1 LNRQHQK
8 SPTVLSLPQ
17 KIQGLNPELARALAK
32 LDIITP
38 EDLRDADLDFIIA
51 QIAGL
56 EYTVAW
62 RWQQQA
68 FLQTL
73 FAGMTARSAG
83 VLVDCGIVS
92 ITAMAQ
98 ADGAQLKKNLPASRL
113 QAWKF
118 IASNIPAHL
127 VPEQLETARE
137 VEPLAPPQA
146 IALYAQGI
154 KTLPDLRSINPS
166 SLNFN
171 LLPATSKRAI
181 ALWQYLAGLRLD
193 YGIGPAY
200 AQQLHRRYNGEYD
213 QIRRRLEREREK
225 ALEQISRTRRNR
237 GPATPPA
244 KEAVADFY
252 LEPVCRDLADTIPQN
267 KRRASRTLKQAQ
279 QWGSTHEIS
288 GRIVRC
294 LADDPAL
301 DKETVI
307 PWMLEKNLA
316 SKRGLLDLVT
326 QVVAPEKGKKDLVG
340 SLVDQWG
347 LGALVNLGK
356 DSPQKDSLGSFLI
369 EKLKTGGEDWT
380 KILPDA
386 LKLLKLGGGVAAKLL
401 GQLDLEPAKLIAEL
415 FKSDER
421 EKEPGLSAIL
431 KCFQGKQNFNQ
442 LKISTIVKL
451 YKEGKDFIQPFVQH
465 LFKSGMES
473 MNRFEE
479 LLEIP
484 LAQAGEQNAKE
495 RDGIF
500 TAIFKAV
507 STFGAET
514 EGGLEAM
521 LPKLIA
527 WVRQTNARELVPVIE
542 DGLIADNREAVA
554 VPLGVHL
561 LGQGLQALAGD
572 AQDGAPANRF
582 AEKLFQILPWNDEL
596 EQEIWLH
603 LAKIPGMLFVLLS
616 QLLWKAVK
624 TPMKVF
630 QWIGQNANEIKQK
643 DRALKIHTLPPP
655 DEHRKYA
662 ILSDVHRDAPEDV
675 VDEYFFDLSHFSKHR
690 DLFIRALEYYRN
702 NGYTVIENGDCEEL
716 WVVPSVRQNKGVR
729 ARAQSIIAP
738 YGPHHRVYELL
749 AELHREGRY
758 FRTRG
763 NHDDFWTLAP
773 ENETLLRETWFNDGP
788 AFHVWDALIIPE
800 VLTMNDDYLGVIKNV
815 IQAKQKKAPLDIE
828 GLVDLIPVGLSPK
841 RYHARA
847 PLFILHG
854 HQLDFW
860 NCDEHSFLG
869 KTLANSIGIIAD
881 GLSTFA
887 YHLKGID
894 FGGNP
899 MVKFSDLMAK
909 VPQVE
914 NWLPEDRAQRLS
926 RHIEQGEEPR
936 LIQDNIYF
944 SETLAAA
951 LSLALKYPGQNGLLQ
966 VQILTGHTHWPQSR
980 PMLHLGMLKVPNT
993 DAKIPLRLPT
1003 LYYNSGTCGWW
1014 EGVLWGVEITNYGQP
1029 KLFYWDK
1036 SSKTP
1041 NYMPWELHEEIPDY
1055 VDRFRHKVGQF
1066 LAKCFDTT
1074 SVLEENTQ
1082 NVVTWEQIDDFSDLH
1097 QIDFGSLDPSLHGA
1111 ALSTAQIWALRFLG
1125 NNDKT
1130 SQSLEITLDLNH
1142 LATRGSPAQKF
1153 SFISEIMSN
1162 PNLVGVA
1169 LKALGIGKE
1178 WKKLDPQDAR
1188 YQKIGSIF
1196 FYAAHFL
1203 KNSLCNKLGLLL
1215 NLFISRDREIMARYE
1230 VEKNL
1235 FFIKL
1240 GKVEAAP
1247 EHEAL
1252 ASQN

>member
-1 LNRQHQK
+1 MNRRNK
-8 SPTVLSLPQ
+8 KRPTVLSLTQ
-17 KIQGLNPELARALAK
+17 KIQGLNAEFARALAK
-32 LDIITP
+32 LNIITP
-38 EDLRDADLDFIIA
+38 EELRDADLDFIIA

-56 EYTVAW
+56 EYTVTL

-68 FLQTL
+68 FLQTI

-83 VLVDCGIVS
+83 VLVESGIVS

-98 ADGAQLKKNLPASRL
+98 SDGALLKKSLPENRL

-146 IALYAQGI
+146 VALCAQGI
-154 KTLPDLRSINPS
+154 KTLHDLRSINPS

-171 LLPATSKRAI
+171 LLPATGKRAV

-200 AQQLHRRYNGEYD
+200 AQQLHRRYNGD
-213 QIRRRLEREREK
+213 RDKIRRRLEHEREK

-237 GPATPPA
+237 GPATPPT
-244 KEAVADFY
+244 KDAVADFY

-267 KRRASRTLKQAQ
+267 KRRASHTLRQAQ
-279 QWGSTHEIS
+279 QWGSAHEIS
-288 GRIVRC
+288 GRLVRC

-307 PWMLEKNLA
+307 PWMLKRNLT
-316 SKRGLLDLVT
+316 SKRGLLDLIT
-326 QVVAPEKGKKDLVG
+326 QVVVPEKGKKDLVG

-347 LGALVNLGK
+347 LGALINLGK
-356 DSPQKDSLGSFLI
+356 DSPQKDSLGNFLI
-369 EKLKTGGEDWT
+369 EKLKAGGEDWT

-401 GQLDLEPAKLIAEL
+401 GQLDLEPAKLITEL

-431 KCFQGKQNFNQ
+431 QCFQGKQNFNQ
-442 LKISTIVKL
+442 LKISTILEL
-451 YKEGKDFIQPFVQH
+451 YKEGKNFIQPFVQH

-473 MNRFEE
+473 MSKLEE

-484 LAQAGEQNAKE
+484 LIHTGEQNAQD

-500 TAIFKAV
+500 ASIFNAV

-514 EGGLEAM
+514 EDGLDAM
-521 LPKLIA
+521 IPKLIN
-527 WVRQTNARELVPVIE
+527 WVRRTNERELVPVVE
-542 DGLIADNREAVA
+542 DSLIADNRDAA
-554 VPLGVHL
+554 MVPLGVHL
-561 LGQGLQALAGD
+561 LGKGIQSLAGD
-572 AQDGAPANRF
+572 GQESAPANRF

-630 QWIGQNANEIKQK
+630 QWIGQNANEIEQN
-643 DRALKIHTLPPP
+643 DRPLKIHTLPPP
-655 DEHRKYA
+655 DENHQYA
-662 ILSDVHRDAPEDV
+662 IISDVHRDAPDDV
-675 VDEYFFDLSHFSKHR
+675 VDKYFFDLSHFSKHS
-690 DLFIRALEYYRN
+690 DLFIRALEYYRD
-702 NGYTVIENGDCEEL
+702 NGYIVIENGDCEEL
-716 WVVPSVRQNKGVR
+716 WVVPSVRKNKGVR
-729 ARAQSIIAP
+729 ARAQSIIDP
-738 YGPHHRVYELL
+738 NGPHRRVFELL
-749 AELHREGRY
+749 SELHREGRY

-763 NHDDFWTLAP
+763 NHDDFWTLSP
-773 ENETLLRETWFNDGP
+773 ENEALLRETWFNDGP
-788 AFHVWDALIIPE
+788 PFHVWDALIIPD
-800 VLTMNDDYLGVIKNV
+800 VLTMNDDYISVIKNV
-815 IQAKQKKAPLDIE
+815 IQAKQKKEPLDVE
-828 GLVDLIPVGLSPK
+828 RLVDLIPVGLSPQ
-841 RYHARA
+841 RYHQRA
-847 PLFILHG
+847 PLFIFHG
-854 HQLDFW
+854 HQVDFW
-860 NCDEHSFLG
+860 NCDEHSYLG

-881 GLSTFA
+881 ALSTFP

-899 MVKFSDLMAK
+899 IVKFSDLMAK

-926 RHIEQGEEPR
+926 RRIEQDEEVR
-936 LIQDNIYF
+936 LIQDNIYY

-951 LSLALKYPGQNGLLQ
+951 LSLGLKYPGQSDLLQ
-966 VQILTGHTHWPQSR
+966 VQILAGHTHWPQSR
-980 PMLHLGMLKVPNT
+980 PWLHLGMLKVSNT

-1014 EGVLWGVEITNYGQP
+1014 EGVLWGVEITSYGQP
-1029 KLFYWDK
+1029 KLFYWEK
-1036 SSKTP
+1036 GSKTP
-1041 NYMPWELHEEIPDY
+1041 NYMSWELHDEVPDY
-1055 VDRFRHKVGQF
+1055 VDRFRGKVGQF
-1066 LAKCFDTT
+1066 LAKCFGATL
-1074 SVLEENTQ
+1074 VLEENTQ

-1125 NNDKT
+1125 NSDKT
-1130 SQSLEITLDLNH
+1130 SQSLEIALDLNR
-1142 LATRGSPAQKF
+1142 LATRGSPSQKF

-1162 PNLVGVA
+1162 PNLIGMA

-1178 WKKLDPQDAR
+1178 WKNLDLQDPR
-1188 YQKIGSIF
+1188 YQKIGSLF

-1215 NLFISRDREIMARYE
+1215 NLFISRGREIMVRYE

-1240 GKVEAAP
+1240 GELEKLP
-1247 EHEAL
+1247 E
-1252 ASQN
+1252 

>member
-1 LNRQHQK
+1 MNRRNK
-8 SPTVLSLPQ
+8 KRPTVPALAQ
-17 KIQGLNPELARALAK
+17 QIQGLNPEFARALAK
-32 LDIITP
+32 LNIISS
-38 EDLRDADLDFIIA
+38 EDLRDADLDFIIT

-56 EYTVAW
+56 EYAVAL

-73 FAGMTARSAG
+73 FAGITARSAG
-83 VLVDCGIVS
+83 VLVDSGIVS

-98 ADGAQLKKNLPASRL
+98 VDGAQLKKNLPASRL

-118 IASNIPAHL
+118 IAANIPANL

-154 KTLPDLRSINPS
+154 KTLHDLRSVNPS

-171 LLPATSKRAI
+171 FLPATNKRAVV
-181 ALWQYLAGLRLD
+181 LWQYLAGLRLD

-200 AQQLHRRYNGEYD
+200 AQQLHRRYNGD
-213 QIRRRLEREREK
+213 RDKIRRRLEREREK

-237 GPATPPA
+237 GSATPPD

-252 LEPVCRDLADTIPQN
+252 LEPVCRDLADTIPKN
-267 KRRASRTLKQAQ
+267 KGRASRTLKQAQ
-279 QWGSTHEIS
+279 QWGSAHEIS
-288 GRIVRC
+288 GRLVRC

-301 DKETVI
+301 GKETVI
-307 PWMLEKNLA
+307 PWMLERNLT

-340 SLVDQWG
+340 ALVDQWG

-369 EKLKTGGEDWT
+369 EKLKTGENWT

-386 LKLLKLGGGVAAKLL
+386 LKLLKLGSGAAEKLL
-401 GQLDLEPAKLIAEL
+401 GQLDLEPAKLITEL

-421 EKEPGLSAIL
+421 EKESGLSAIL
-431 KCFQGKQNFNQ
+431 ECFQEKQNFNQ
-442 LKISTIVKL
+442 LKISTIFEL

-473 MNRFEE
+473 LSRFEE

-484 LAQAGEQNAKE
+484 LAHAGEQNAKE

-500 TAIFKAV
+500 AAIFKAV
-507 STFGAET
+507 SIFGAET
-514 EGGLEAM
+514 EGGLETM
-521 LPKLIA
+521 IPKLIA
-527 WVRQTNARELVPVIE
+527 WVRQANERELVPVVE
-542 DGLIADNREAVA
+542 DGLLADNRDVAV

-561 LGQGLQALAGD
+561 LGKGIQSLAGD
-572 AQDGAPANRF
+572 GQESAPANRF

-630 QWIGQNANEIKQK
+630 QWIGQDANAIKQK
-643 DRALKIHTLPPP
+643 DRALAIHVLEPPHE
-655 DEHRKYA
+655 DEKDHTKDRKYV
-662 ILSDVHRDAPEDV
+662 ILSDIHRDAPQDDV

-690 DLFIRALEYYRN
+690 DLFIRALEYYRD
-702 NGYTVIENGDCEEL
+702 NGYIVIENGDCEEL
-716 WVVPSVRQNKGVR
+716 WVVPSVRKNKGVR
-729 ARAQSIIAP
+729 ARAQSIIDP
-738 YGPHHRVYELL
+738 NGPHRRVFELL
-749 AELHREGRY
+749 SELHREGRY

-763 NHDDFWTLAP
+763 NHDDFWTLTP
-773 ENETLLRETWFNDGP
+773 ENEAMLRETWFNEGP
-788 AFHVWDALIIPE
+788 EFKVWDALIIPE
-800 VLTMNDDYLGVIKNV
+800 VLTMTDDYLGVIKNV
-815 IQAKQKKAPLDIE
+815 IQAKQKKAPLDME
-828 GLVDLIPVGLSPK
+828 GLVDLMPIGLSPK
-841 RYHARA
+841 RYHERV
-847 PLFILHG
+847 PLLILHG
-854 HQLDFW
+854 HQFDFW
-860 NCDEHSFLG
+860 NCDEHSYLG
-869 KTLANSIGIIAD
+869 KTLTNSIGIIAD
-881 GLSTFA
+881 GISTFP
-887 YHLKGID
+887 YHLRGID
-894 FGGNP
+894 LDGNP
-899 MVKFSDLMAK
+899 LVKFTDLMAK

-914 NWLPEDRAQRLS
+914 NWLPEDHALRLS
-926 RHIEQGEEPR
+926 RQIEQEDEVR
-936 LIQDNIYF
+936 LLQDNIYF
-944 SETLAAA
+944 SETLAMAFA
-951 LSLALKYPGQNGLLQ
+951 LALKYPGQSGLLR
-966 VQILTGHTHWPQSR
+966 VQILAGHTHWPQSR
-980 PMLHLGMLKVPNT
+980 PALHLGCIKVPNT
-993 DAKIPLRLPT
+993 DFKLPLRLPT
-1003 LYYNSGTCGWW
+1003 PYFNSGTCGWW
-1014 EGVLWGVEITNYGQP
+1014 ESVLWGIEITSYGQP

-1036 SSKTP
+1036 SSGHP
-1041 NYMPWELHEEIPDY
+1041 IYMSWELHDEIPEH
-1055 VDRFRHKVGQF
+1055 VGRFRQKVGQF
-1066 LAKCFDTT
+1066 LAKCFNTT

-1082 NVVTWEQIDDFSDLH
+1082 NLVTWEQIDDFSDLH
-1097 QIDFGSLDPSLHGA
+1097 EIDFGSLDPSLHNA
-1111 ALSTAQIWALRFLG
+1111 ALSTAQIWAFRFFG
-1125 NNDKT
+1125 KRDKT
-1130 SQSLEITLDLNH
+1130 SQNLEIALDLNR
-1142 LATRGSPAQKF
+1142 LATRGAPSQKF
-1153 SFISEIMSN
+1153 SFISEDVSN
-1162 PNLVGVA
+1162 PNLAGMA

-1203 KNSLCNKLGLLL
+1203 KNSLCNKLGLLV
-1215 NLFISRDREIMARYE
+1215 NLFISRGREIMVRYE

-1240 GKVEAAP
+1240 GKLEKLR
-1247 EHEAL
+1247 E
-1252 ASQN
+1252 

>member
-1 LNRQHQK
+1 MKVPAL
-8 SPTVLSLPQ
+8 TQ
-17 KIQGLNPELARALAK
+17 KIQGLTPEFARALAK
-32 LDIITP
+32 LNIISP

-56 EYTVAW
+56 QYSVAL
-62 RWQQQA
+62 RWQRQA

-73 FAGMTARSAG
+73 FAGMPARSAG
-83 VLVDCGIVS
+83 VLVDSGIVS

-98 ADGAQLKKNLPASRL
+98 VDGMQLKKNLPASRL

-118 IASNIPAHL
+118 IAANISAHL

-154 KTLPDLRSINPS
+154 KTLHDLRSINPS

-171 LLPATSKRAI
+171 LLPATSKRAV

-200 AQQLHRRYNGEYD
+200 AQQLHRRYNGGRD
-213 QIRRRLEREREK
+213 KIRRRLEREREK

-237 GPATPPA
+237 GPATPPTKA
-244 KEAVADFY
+244 AVADFY
-252 LEPVCRDLADTIPQN
+252 LEPVCRVLADTIPQN

-279 QWGSTHEIS
+279 QWGSAHEIS
-288 GRIVRC
+288 GRLVRC
-294 LADDPAL
+294 LADDPKL

-307 PWMLEKNLA
+307 PWMLERNMT
-316 SKRGLLDLVT
+316 SRRGLLDLVT
-326 QVVAPEKGKKDLVG
+326 QVVAPEQGKKDLVG
-340 SLVDQWG
+340 ALADQWG
-347 LGALVNLGK
+347 LGALINLGK

-369 EKLKTGGEDWT
+369 EKLKTGGGDWT

-386 LKLLKLGGGVAAKLL
+386 LKLLKLGGGVVEKLL
-401 GQLDLEPAKLIAEL
+401 GQLDLEPAKLITEL

-421 EKEPGLSAIL
+421 EKESGLAAIL
-431 KCFQGKQNFNQ
+431 QCFQGKQNFNQ
-442 LKISTIVKL
+442 LKISTIFEL

-473 MNRFEE
+473 MSQFEE

-484 LAQAGEQNAKE
+484 LAHAGEQNAKE

-500 TAIFKAV
+500 SAIFKAV
-507 STFGAET
+507 SNFGAET
-514 EGGLEAM
+514 EGGLETM
-521 LPKLIA
+521 IPKLIA
-527 WVRQTNARELVPVIE
+527 WVRQANERELVPVVE
-542 DGLIADNREAVA
+542 DGLIADNRDIAA

-561 LGQGLQALAGD
+561 LGKGLQSLTGD
-572 AQDGAPANRF
+572 GQEGAPANRF
-582 AEKLFQILPWNDEL
+582 TEKLFQILPWNDEL

-603 LAKIPGMLFVLLS
+603 LAKIPGMLFMLLS
-616 QLLWKAVK
+616 HLLWKAVA

-630 QWIGQNANEIKQK
+630 QWIGQNANAIEQK

-655 DEHRKYA
+655 DENHKYA
-662 ILSDVHRDAPEDV
+662 ILSDVHRDAPEDDV
-675 VDEYFFDLSHFSKHR
+675 VDEYFFDLSHFSKHH
-690 DLFIRALEYYRN
+690 DLFIRALEYYRD

-716 WVVPSVRQNKGVR
+716 WLVPSVRRNKGVR

-738 YGPHHRVYELL
+738 HGPHHRIYELL

-773 ENETLLRETWFNDGP
+773 ENEALLRETWFNDGP
-788 AFHVWDALIIPE
+788 AFHIWDAIIVPG
-800 VLTMNDDYLGVIKNV
+800 VLTMDDGYFEAIKNI
-815 IQAKQKKAPLDIE
+815 IQAKRKKAPLDIE
-828 GLVDLIPVGLSPK
+828 KLVDLIPVGLSPK
-841 RYHARA
+841 RYHQRA
-847 PLFILHG
+847 PLFVFHG
-854 HQLDFW
+854 HQVDFW
-860 NCDEHSFLG
+860 NCDEHNYLG
-869 KTLANSIGIIAD
+869 KTLANSIGVIAD
-881 GLSTFA
+881 ALSTFP

-899 MVKFSDLMAK
+899 VVKFSDLMAK

-914 NWLPEDRAQRLS
+914 NWLPEDRARRLS
-926 RHIEQGEEPR
+926 RRLEQEDEPR

-944 SETLAAA
+944 SETLAAS
-951 LSLALKYPGQNGLLQ
+951 LSLALKYPGQKSLLK
-966 VQILTGHTHWPQSR
+966 VQILAGHTHWPQSR
-980 PMLHLGMLKVPNT
+980 PKLHLGMLNVPNT
-993 DAKIPLRLPT
+993 DKTIPLRLPT
-1003 LYYNSGTCGWW
+1003 FYYNSGTCGWW
-1014 EGVLWGVEITNYGQP
+1014 EGVLWGAEITSYGQP

-1036 SSKTP
+1036 GSKTP
-1041 NYMPWELHEEIPDY
+1041 NYMPWELHDEVPDY
-1055 VDRFRHKVGQF
+1055 VERFRQKVGQF

-1082 NVVTWEQIDDFSDLH
+1082 NMVTWEQIDDFSDLH

-1125 NNDKT
+1125 NSDKT
-1130 SQSLEITLDLNH
+1130 SQSLEIALDLNR
-1142 LATRGSPAQKF
+1142 LTTRGSPSQKF
-1153 SFISEIMSN
+1153 SFIAELVSN
-1162 PNLVGVA
+1162 PNLVGMA
-1169 LKALGIGKE
+1169 LKALGVGKE

-1215 NLFISRDREIMARYE
+1215 NLFISHGREIMVRYE

-1240 GKVEAAP
+1240 GELEKLP
-1247 EHEAL
+1247 E
-1252 ASQN
+1252 